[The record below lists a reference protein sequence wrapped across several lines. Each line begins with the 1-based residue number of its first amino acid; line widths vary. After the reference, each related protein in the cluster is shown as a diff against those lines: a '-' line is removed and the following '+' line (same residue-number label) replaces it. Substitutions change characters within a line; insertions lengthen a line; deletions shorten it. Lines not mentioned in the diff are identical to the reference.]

1 MKSDK
6 ISSQVSSPA
15 IKSDTDADITDDDEK
30 LLFCESC
37 VSSFNCPFIFKSSFL
52 GPTQESILGGISVL
66 HQDTYNWNTK
76 FFLNVS
82 DFE

>member
-6 ISSQVSSPA
+6 ISSHA

-37 VSSFNCPFIFKSSFL
+37 VSSILNRPFMFKSSFL
-52 GPTQESILGGISVL
+52 GPTQESILGGISVS
-66 HQDTYNWNTK
+66 HQDSYNWKTK
-76 FFLNVS
+76 LFLKVS